1 MKEDELGVAAAD
13 VACLEEK
20 IAAAAADA
28 ADAAA
33 AAVDVVDRWL
43 RWWDNDAVATTL
55 VLEEEEDMD
64 SSIET

>member
-1 MKEDELGVAAAD
+1 VKEDELGVAAAD

-20 IAAAAADA
+20 IAAAA

-55 VLEEEEDMD
+55 VLDEVEDMYI
-64 SSIET
+64 SIEK

>member
-1 MKEDELGVAAAD
+1 VKEDELGVAAAD

-20 IAAAAADA
+20 IAA

>member
-1 MKEDELGVAAAD
+1 
-13 VACLEEK
+13 
-20 IAAAAADA
+20 
-28 ADAAA
+28 
-33 AAVDVVDRWL
+33 L